1 METVFN
7 YFVGACILL
16 GAYADSV
23 MPKFSL
29 WALTWRDGR
38 QSPPSSR
45 PIPRPPPAFQ
55 TVLRRCTGSAFYAP
69 LSLDAPPTCV
79 ILQPEAYR
87 RWSLYHRPLEDRRLS
102 ATSAI
107 MSLPQRWQHPPT
119 PQESAQPSNTQIY
132 QDGSH
137 FSGTHALGGYVFQGN
152 FVGLTVRK
160 CSLVLLDITSMLT
173 THRPRGGRQ
182 V

>member
-1 METVFN
+1 
-7 YFVGACILL
+7 VGIDVARRPPV
-16 GAYADSV
+16 A
-23 MPKFSL
+23 
-29 WALTWRDGR
+29 ALIPPY
-38 QSPPSSR
+38 SPPTPGVPDRAAALHRLSL
-45 PIPRPPPAFQ
+45 
-55 TVLRRCTGSAFYAP
+55 LRTGSAFYAP

-87 RWSLYHRPLEDRRLS
+87 RWSLYHRPIEDRRLS

-107 MSLPQRWQHPPT
+107 MSPPPT

-137 FSGTHALGGYVFQGN
+137 FSGTHVLGGYVFQGN
-152 FVGLTVRK
+152 FIGLTVRK
-160 CSLVLLDITSMLT
+160 CSLVLLDIASMLT

-182 V
+182 AQEDLQLALCA